1 MIPLILLVTNGYS
14 LYNERM
20 ETNGVKH
27 LEHYF
32 YSDFHTNGKFD
43 FPKNRRS
50 AIMSKEINIIG
61 AEELDILFD
70 EGEEDILQYFDMEN
84 AVRLGDEQE
93 KVTLSLPK
101 WMSDSIDGEAK
112 RLGVTR
118 QAIIKIWLDEKLQG
132 ISA

>member
-1 MIPLILLVTNGYS
+1 
-14 LYNERM
+14 
-20 ETNGVKH
+20 
-27 LEHYF
+27 
-32 YSDFHTNGKFD
+32 
-43 FPKNRRS
+43 
-50 AIMSKEINIIG
+50 MSKEINIIG

>member
-1 MIPLILLVTNGYS
+1 
-14 LYNERM
+14 
-20 ETNGVKH
+20 
-27 LEHYF
+27 
-32 YSDFHTNGKFD
+32 
-43 FPKNRRS
+43 
-50 AIMSKEINIIG
+50 MSKEINTIS
-61 AEELDILFD
+61 AEELDRLFD

-118 QAIIKIWLDEKLQG
+118 QAVIKIWLDEKLQG